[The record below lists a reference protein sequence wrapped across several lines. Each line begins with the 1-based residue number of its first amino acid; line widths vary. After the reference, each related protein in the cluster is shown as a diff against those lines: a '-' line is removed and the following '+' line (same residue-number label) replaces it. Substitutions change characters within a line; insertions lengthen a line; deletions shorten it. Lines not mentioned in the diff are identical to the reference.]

1 MFPLIWEFGKTF
13 QELRFFFLKI
23 KIRKKIYIYRKI
35 WLILYWGVYQKRSP
49 CNWEPQQRTQ
59 TISNIKG
66 ETPTQVLSFFSLYA
80 PHSLMSTNPPK
91 TQFDL
96 REKETRCIAGKRKTK
111 KTMGGADLHF
121 SITSPLP
128 IFISTNLPPRLLLH
142 LHCRFSPLLPC
153 LHVIFSPFLFSSSLT
168 HCILSLP
175 SFAWFYLFP
184 YLPTSFLFA
193 EAYIQSN

>member
-1 MFPLIWEFGKTF
+1 MINIILGRIP
-13 QELRFFFLKI
+13 
-23 KIRKKIYIYRKI
+23 KK
-35 WLILYWGVYQKRSP
+35 SP
-49 CNWEPQQRTQ
+49 CNWEPQRKTQ

-66 ETPTQVLSFFSLYA
+66 ATPTQVLSFFSLYA

-153 LHVIFSPFLFSSSLT
+153 LHVIFSPFLLFFPNPLHPFSALFCLILFVFLSPY
-168 HCILSLP
+168 ILSLC
-175 SFAWFYLFP
+175 
-184 YLPTSFLFA
+184 
-193 EAYIQSN
+193 